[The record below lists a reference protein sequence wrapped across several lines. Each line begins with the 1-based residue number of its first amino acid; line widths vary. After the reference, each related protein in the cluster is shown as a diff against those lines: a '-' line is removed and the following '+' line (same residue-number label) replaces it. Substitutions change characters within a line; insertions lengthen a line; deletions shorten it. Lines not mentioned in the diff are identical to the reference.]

1 MKGILPS
8 LSLPPVECCLGTKP
22 IHAATLRPDEN
33 TFQSPTSMRAE
44 PAEKY
49 NLQDEPQDPRR
60 PPPMRPTRG

>member
-1 MKGILPS
+1 
-8 LSLPPVECCLGTKP
+8 
-22 IHAATLRPDEN
+22 
-33 TFQSPTSMRAE
+33 MRAE